1 METLIKYM
9 QYQQKGFNIRP
20 VSFISVVKDDI
31 KVSDNIMK
39 IMLRLLSWIGFSYS
53 VQNFKYLIEEI
64 R

>member
-9 QYQQKGFNIRP
+9 EYQQKSCNIRS

-39 IMLRLLSWIGFSYS
+39 IMLRLWREI
-53 VQNFKYLIEEI
+53 FKKELN
-64 R
+64 RFFLF

>member
-1 METLIKYM
+1 ME
-9 QYQQKGFNIRP
+9 YQQKSCNIRS

-39 IMLRLLSWIGFSYS
+39 IMLRLWREIFKKELNRFFYS
-53 VQNFKYLIEEI
+53 DQNFKDLIEEI

>member
-39 IMLRLLSWIGFSYS
+39 IMLRLLS
-53 VQNFKYLIEEI
+53 
-64 R
+64 